1 MTGEKGGEQRLFR
14 YYPED
19 FAALPVRVVHMD
31 LVFDVYDGH
40 TRVVS
45 ALTAETFDAP
55 LASLALNAR
64 DLDILRV
71 ESGGYA
77 VTHTYDRNAA
87 LLTVAFDPPVPP
99 RTRFTLD
106 TETICRPS
114 SHVLEGLYYDG
125 LRPGGPPTQITQCQQ
140 WGFQRLVPCLD
151 DMTAKCTYTTAI
163 VADSG
168 YTNTISNGDPIGPRI
183 PCAPGRS
190 VQRYENTRTP
200 MAPYLFFLGVGC
212 YDTYRREFEYPD
224 GRMFS
229 LEILAKPGSD
239 PEGAERALD
248 ILADAVMWIH
258 LFTGPAQYR
267 DRETREEVWRLVRV
281 RDGAKRSGDLEA
293 LEKTRKTLKDLI
305 STITPGYAYTGAIY
319 REIAMQNSDFGGM
332 ENVGNTTIAANRI
345 MPGPETTDPAFE
357 YLVRVKV
364 HEYYHNE
371 NGSEVTGRSPFEIW
385 LNEAVT
391 VHVENQHHAF
401 LFGEAYSRIKTVLD
415 LLDPAAGTLTL
426 DRGAGSMPI
435 EPDGFNDPNDLI
447 TGVTYVKAPEFVR
460 MIETLMGK
468 EAFAEA
474 LGRYHDRF
482 RHANASRTDWLRC
495 MEEVSGQDFGRM
507 AAVWLKEKEYPVLT
521 VTPAYDPASRRFTLA
536 YSQSRSPGGRL
547 REFPFRFALVDA
559 DGRDIRE
566 TTVRIADEAG
576 EIVLD
581 GVDRPAFLSLNRGY
595 SFYGKTAYRPPEDE
609 LYLQV
614 ERDPDV
620 VGRFTAFLALADREM
635 LRLLEEPGAA
645 VSDRFADLCAALLAD
660 DSLMEEAGGQFLTI
674 FPSVEDERFAHRY
687 RTLHDARRTILTAVA
702 ARGGETLLHVYRQAA
717 EDAPPGPGSLEGE
730 AAAIRH
736 RQRKNACLSILA
748 TRDTPEVHQMLLRQF
763 REAAAATD
771 RLAAFS
777 LILESSAP
785 ERLEI
790 LEAFA
795 AVSAKSPVAWES
807 FLGTVAGSDC
817 DDLVPIL
824 ERIES
829 SPAFAFEQADQ
840 QRALYGR
847 FALNRKRSLETE
859 EGRDYLTEVLRRLAP
874 VNEYSTVRA
883 LDAFAF
889 IDKMEPRH
897 RVPAVAVL
905 AGLLAG
911 LDPGAYPAVYNNA
924 RRFLLGAPEGVRAY
938 EEEHG
943 TIPALREPGP

>member
-1 MTGEKGGEQRLFR
+1 MTGRESGERRLFR

-19 FAALPVRVVHMD
+19 FGALPVRVVHMD

-71 ESGGYA
+71 ESAGYT
-77 VTHTYDRNAA
+77 VTHTYDRDAA

-125 LRPGGPPTQITQCQQ
+125 FYPGGPPTQITQCQQ

-151 DMTAKCTYTTAI
+151 DMTAKCTYTTTI

-168 YTNTISNGDPIGPRI
+168 YTNTISNGDPAGPRI

-224 GRMFS
+224 GRTFF
-229 LEILAKPGSD
+229 LELLAKPGSD
-239 PEGAERALD
+239 ATAAERALE

-258 LFTGPAQYR
+258 LFTGQAQYR

-281 RDGAKRSGDLEA
+281 RDEAKRSGDLEA
-293 LEKTRKTLKDLI
+293 LEETRKTLKDLI
-305 STITPGYAYTGAIY
+305 STITPGYAYTGAVY

-345 MPGPETTDPAFE
+345 IPGPDTTDPALE

-371 NGSEVTGRSPFEIW
+371 NGSEVTGWSPFEIW

-401 LFGEAYSRIKTVLD
+401 LFGEAYSRLKTVLE
-415 LLDPAAGTLTL
+415 LLDPADGTLTL

-482 RHANASRTDWLRC
+482 RHANASRTDWIRC
-495 MEEVSGQDFGRM
+495 MEEVSGQDFTGM

-521 VTPAYDPASRRFTLA
+521 VTSSYDPGERRFTLA
-536 YSQSRSPGGRL
+536 YSQNRSPGGRL

-566 TTVRIADEAG
+566 TTARIADEAG

-581 GVDRPAFLSLNRGY
+581 GVDRPAFLSLNRGC
-595 SFYGKTAYRPPEDE
+595 SFYGKTAYQPPEDE

-614 ERDPDV
+614 GKDPDV

-635 LRLLEEPGAA
+635 LRLLEEPDAA

-660 DSLMEEAGGQFLTI
+660 DALMEEAGGQFLTI

-687 RTLHDARRTILTAVA
+687 RTLHDARQTIYAAVA
-702 ARGGETLLHVYRQAA
+702 ARGGETLLRIYRQAA
-717 EDAPPGPGSLEGE
+717 KDAPAASGNLEEE
-730 AAAIRH
+730 AAAIRQ

-748 TRDTPEVHQMLLRQF
+748 TRDTPEVHRLLLRQF
-763 REAAAATD
+763 REATAATD
-771 RLAAFS
+771 RLTAFS

-785 ERLEI
+785 ERQEI
-790 LEAFA
+790 LESFA
-795 AVSAKSPVAWES
+795 AESARSPGAWES
-807 FLGTVAGSDC
+807 FLAAVAGSDC

-824 ERIES
+824 QRIES

-859 EGRDYLTEVLRRLAP
+859 EGRAYLAEVLRRLAP
-874 VNEYSTVRA
+874 VNEYSAVRA

-889 IDKMEPRH
+889 IDGMEPRH

-905 AGLLAG
+905 ADLLST
-911 LDPGAYPAVYNNA
+911 LDPGAHPAIYNNA
-924 RRFLLGAPEGVRAY
+924 RRFLLGAPKAVRAY
-938 EEEHG
+938 ETEHG
-943 TIPALREPGP
+943 AIPALGGSNS